1 MSMSDNTT
9 PTQQPAAPVDLLVE
23 GISEL
28 AILRYFQTMN
38 AAEYEATAALFA
50 ETGAMDPPFEEPIIG
65 TEAIAAYLK
74 AEAKGMTL
82 FPREGVIEMNGE
94 GRQAEI
100 QVTGKVQ
107 TPLFGVNVAWFFVLN
122 SEKEITYVRIKLLAS
137 PQELLDLRDRRDT
150 NAEA

>member
-9 PTQQPAAPVDLLVE
+9 QTQQPTPPVDLLIE

-28 AILRYFQTMN
+28 VILRYFQTMN
-38 AAEYEATAALFA
+38 AADYEATAALFA

-74 AEAKGMTL
+74 AEAKGMKL
-82 FPREGVIEMNGE
+82 LPREGVIEIKEEGE
-94 GRQAEI
+94 AEI

-107 TPLFGVNVAWFFVLN
+107 TPLFGVNVSWTFVLN
-122 SEKEITYVRIKLLAS
+122 PEKEITYARIKLLAS
-137 PQELLDLRDRRDT
+137 PQELLDLRDRRDA
-150 NAEA
+150 NEEE

>member
-1 MSMSDNTT
+1 MSDNTT

-38 AAEYEATAALFA
+38 AADYEATAALFA

-65 TEAIAAYLK
+65 TEAIATYLR

-82 FPREGVIEMNGE
+82 FPREGVIEINAE
-94 GRQAEI
+94 GQAEI

-122 SEKEITYVRIKLLAS
+122 PEKEITYARIKLLAS
-137 PQELLDLRDRRDT
+137 PQELLDLRDRRDA
-150 NAEA
+150 NANEEE